1 MKSSRRHS
9 LPNTRSTPRK
19 TDLMESFSAIKK
31 RMKSVN
37 DISQM
42 TNAMQ
47 LVSSA
52 KMRRSQLLHESMY
65 PFFLFCVESMQEMI
79 RNNEHL
85 NNPFFV
91 LDQKTEGETWKIGYY
106 VLSGDQGLAGA
117 YNNNM
122 VRITEDHIRTK
133 IMENSQ
139 KNILTAYELNVFGR
153 LAREK
158 LAKLGHNVNSDFSF
172 PITEPTYVDARQV
185 SAIMRNRFLKGDF
198 DLVYLLYT
206 HMESSVKM
214 QPVALRLLPVDIK
227 SISLVLPDNLDDAG
241 IAVEKGAELEYFPNS
256 GAVFNYL
263 IDSYTNAMVYGA
275 MVDAYAS
282 EQTARLTAM
291 ENATDN
297 AEEMM
302 KKLELM
308 SNRARQAKITTELT
322 EIVNGAQQAEKM

>member
-1 MKSSRRHS
+1 
-9 LPNTRSTPRK
+9 
-19 TDLMESFSAIKK
+19 MESFSEIKK
-31 RMKSVN
+31 RMKSVD

-42 TNAMQ
+42 TNAMK

-52 KMRRSQLLHESMY
+52 KMRRSQLLHDNMY

-79 RNNEHL
+79 RKNEHL
-85 NNPFFV
+85 DNPFFV
-91 LDQKTEGETWKIGYY
+91 LEQKQQGETWKIGYY

-122 VRITEDHIRTK
+122 VRITEDHVRSK
-133 IMENSQ
+133 ILENTQ
-139 KNILTAYELNVFGR
+139 KGVSTTYELNVFGR

-158 LAKLGHNVNSDFSF
+158 LIKNGYNVNSEFSF
-172 PITEPTYVDARQV
+172 PISEPTYFDARQV
-185 SAIMRNRFLKGDF
+185 SAVMRNRFLRDDF

-206 HMESSVKM
+206 RMDSPVKM
-214 QPVALRLLPVDIK
+214 EPVALRLLPVDTK
-227 SISLVLPDNLDDAG
+227 SISSVLPDKLDDAG
-241 IAVEKGAELEYFPNS
+241 IATLSGSDLEYFPNS
-256 GAVFNYL
+256 NAVFDYL

-275 MVDAYAS
+275 MVDAFAS

-302 KKLELM
+302 KKLELL

-322 EIVNGAQQAEKM
+322 EIVNGAQQADKM

>member
-1 MKSSRRHS
+1 
-9 LPNTRSTPRK
+9 
-19 TDLMESFSAIKK
+19 MESFSEIKK

-42 TNAMQ
+42 TNAMK

-52 KMRRSQLLHESMY
+52 KMRRSQLLHDNMY

-79 RNNEHL
+79 RKNEHL
-85 NNPFFV
+85 DNPFFV
-91 LDQKTEGETWKIGYY
+91 LEQKQQGETWKIGYY

-122 VRITEDHIRTK
+122 VRITEDHVRAK
-133 IMENSQ
+133 ILENTQ
-139 KNILTAYELNVFGR
+139 KGVSTSYELNVFGR

-158 LAKLGHNVNSDFSF
+158 LIKNGYNVNSSFSF
-172 PITEPTYVDARQV
+172 PISEPTYFDARQV
-185 SAIMRNRFLKGDF
+185 SAIMRHRFLTDDF

-206 HMESSVKM
+206 RMDSPVKM
-214 QPVALRLLPVDIK
+214 EPVALRLLPVDTK
-227 SISLVLPDNLDDAG
+227 SISRVLPDRLDDAG
-241 IAVEKGAELEYFPNS
+241 IATLSGSDLEYFPNS
-256 GAVFNYL
+256 DAVFDYL

-275 MVDAYAS
+275 MVDAFAS

-302 KKLELM
+302 KKLELL

-322 EIVNGAQQAEKM
+322 EIVNGAQQADKM

>member
-1 MKSSRRHS
+1 
-9 LPNTRSTPRK
+9 
-19 TDLMESFSAIKK
+19 MESFSAIKK

-65 PFFLFCVESMQEMI
+65 PFVSFCVESMQEMI

-85 NNPFFV
+85 DNPFFV
-91 LDQKTEGETWKIGYY
+91 LEQKQEGETWKIGYY

-122 VRITEDHIRTK
+122 VRITEDHVRTK
-133 IMENSQ
+133 ILENTR
-139 KNILTAYELNVFGR
+139 KNVATTYALNVFGR

-158 LAKLGHNVNSDFSF
+158 LIKNGYNVNSKFSF
-172 PITEPTYVDARQV
+172 PITEPTYFDARQV
-185 SAIMRNRFLKGDF
+185 SAIMRHRFLNGDF

-206 HMESSVKM
+206 HMQSSIKM
-214 QPVALRLLPVDIK
+214 EPVALRLLPVDTK
-227 SISLVLPDNLDDAG
+227 SISRVLPDQLDDAG
-241 IAVEKGAELEYFPNS
+241 MAMLSGADIQYFPNS

-275 MVDAYAS
+275 MVDAFAS

>member
-1 MKSSRRHS
+1 
-9 LPNTRSTPRK
+9 
-19 TDLMESFSAIKK
+19 MESFSAIKK

-52 KMRRSQLLHESMY
+52 KMRRSQMLHDSMY

-85 NNPFFV
+85 DNPFFV
-91 LDQKTEGETWKIGYY
+91 LEQKQEGETWKIGYY

-122 VRITEDHIRTK
+122 VKITEDHIRQK
-133 IMENSQ
+133 VMENTQ
-139 KNILTAYELNVFGR
+139 KNISTSYELNVFGR

-158 LAKLGHNVNSDFSF
+158 LARFGYNVNNDFSF
-172 PITEPTYVDARQV
+172 PIAEPTYNDARKV
-185 SAIMRNRFLKGDF
+185 SAIMRNRFLNDDF

-206 HMESSVKM
+206 RMESSIKM
-214 QPVALRLLPVDIK
+214 EPVALRLLPVDIK
-227 SISLVLPDNLDDAG
+227 SISVLLPNNLDDAG
-241 IAVEKGAELEYFPNS
+241 VAMRSGSELEYFPNS
-256 GAVFNYL
+256 GAVFSYL

-291 ENATDN
+291 QNANDN
-297 AEEMM
+297 AREMM
-302 KKLELM
+302 KKLDIL
-308 SNRARQAKITTELT
+308 SNRARQARITTELT
-322 EIVNGAQQAEKM
+322 EIVNGAEQAGKM

>member
-1 MKSSRRHS
+1 
-9 LPNTRSTPRK
+9 
-19 TDLMESFSAIKK
+19 MESFSEIKK
-31 RMKSVN
+31 RMKSVD

-42 TNAMQ
+42 TNAMK

-52 KMRRSQLLHESMY
+52 KMRRSQLLHDNMY

-79 RNNEHL
+79 RKNEHL
-85 NNPFFV
+85 DNPFFV
-91 LDQKTEGETWKIGYY
+91 LEQKQQGETWKIGYY

-122 VRITEDHIRTK
+122 VRITEDHVRSK
-133 IMENSQ
+133 ILENTQ
-139 KNILTAYELNVFGR
+139 KGVSTTYELNVFGR

-158 LAKLGHNVNSDFSF
+158 LIKNGYNVNSEFSF
-172 PITEPTYVDARQV
+172 PISEPTYFDARQV
-185 SAIMRNRFLKGDF
+185 SAVMRNRFLRDDF

-206 HMESSVKM
+206 RMDSPVKM
-214 QPVALRLLPVDIK
+214 EPVALRLLPVDTK
-227 SISLVLPDNLDDAG
+227 SISRVLPDKLDDAG
-241 IAVEKGAELEYFPNS
+241 IATLSGSDLEYFPNS
-256 GAVFNYL
+256 NAVFDYL

-275 MVDAYAS
+275 MVDAFAS

-302 KKLELM
+302 KKLELL

-322 EIVNGAQQAEKM
+322 EIVNGAQQADKM

>member
-1 MKSSRRHS
+1 
-9 LPNTRSTPRK
+9 
-19 TDLMESFSAIKK
+19 MESFSEIKK
-31 RMKSVN
+31 RMKSVD

-42 TNAMQ
+42 TNAMK

-52 KMRRSQLLHESMY
+52 KMRRSQLLHDDMY

-85 NNPFFV
+85 DNPFFI
-91 LDQKTEGETWKIGYY
+91 LDQKQQGDTWKIGYY

-122 VRITEDHIRTK
+122 VKITEDHVRAKILDNTK
-133 IMENSQ
+133 KGLS
-139 KNILTAYELNVFGR
+139 TTYELNVFGR

-158 LAKLGHNVNSDFSF
+158 LTRFGYNVNSEFSF
-172 PITEPTYVDARQV
+172 PISEPTYYDARQV
-185 SAIMRNRFLKGDF
+185 SAVMRNRFLNDDF

-206 HMESSVKM
+206 RMDSPVKM
-214 QPVALRLLPVDIK
+214 KPVALRLLPVDAK
-227 SISLVLPDNLDDAG
+227 SISRILPENLNDAG
-241 IAVEKGAELEYFPNS
+241 MAMRRGDDLEYFPNS
-256 GAVFNYL
+256 DAVFDYL

-275 MVDAYAS
+275 MVDAFAS

-322 EIVNGAQQAEKM
+322 EIVNGAQQADKM

>member
-1 MKSSRRHS
+1 
-9 LPNTRSTPRK
+9 
-19 TDLMESFSAIKK
+19 MESFSEIKK

-42 TNAMQ
+42 TNAMK

-52 KMRRSQLLHESMY
+52 KMRRSQLLHDNMY

-79 RNNEHL
+79 RRNEHL
-85 NNPFFV
+85 DNPFFV
-91 LDQKTEGETWKIGYY
+91 LDQKQQGETWKIGYY

-122 VRITEDHIRTK
+122 VRITEDHVRAK
-133 IMENSQ
+133 ILDNTQ
-139 KNILTAYELNVFGR
+139 KGMSTSYELNVFGR

-158 LAKLGHNVNSDFSF
+158 LIKNGYNVNSDFSF
-172 PITEPTYVDARQV
+172 PISEPTYFDARQV
-185 SAIMRNRFLKGDF
+185 SAIMRNRFLRDDF

-206 HMESSVKM
+206 RMESSVKM
-214 QPVALRLLPVDIK
+214 EPVALRLLPVDTK
-227 SISLVLPDNLDDAG
+227 SISRVLPDRLDDAG
-241 IAVEKGAELEYFPNS
+241 IATLSGSDLQYFPNS
-256 GAVFNYL
+256 DAVFDYL
-263 IDSYTNAMVYGA
+263 IDSYTNAMVFGA
-275 MVDAYAS
+275 MVDAFAS

-291 ENATDN
+291 ENAPDN
-297 AEEMM
+297 SEEMM

-322 EIVNGAQQAEKM
+322 EIVNGAQQADKM

>member
-1 MKSSRRHS
+1 
-9 LPNTRSTPRK
+9 
-19 TDLMESFSAIKK
+19 MESFSAIKK

-65 PFFLFCVESMQEMI
+65 PFVSFCVESMQEMI

-85 NNPFFV
+85 DNPFFV
-91 LDQKTEGETWKIGYY
+91 LEQKQEGETWKIGYY

-122 VRITEDHIRTK
+122 VRITEDHVRTK
-133 IMENSQ
+133 ILENTR
-139 KNILTAYELNVFGR
+139 KNVATTYELNVFGR

-158 LAKLGHNVNSDFSF
+158 LIKNGYNVNSKFSF
-172 PITEPTYVDARQV
+172 PITEPTYFDARQV
-185 SAIMRNRFLKGDF
+185 SAIMRHRFLNGDF

-206 HMESSVKM
+206 HMQSSIKM
-214 QPVALRLLPVDIK
+214 EPVALRLLPVDTK
-227 SISLVLPDNLDDAG
+227 SISRILPDQLDDAG
-241 IAVEKGAELEYFPNS
+241 MAMLSGADIQYFPNS

-275 MVDAYAS
+275 MVDAFAS

>member
-1 MKSSRRHS
+1 
-9 LPNTRSTPRK
+9 
-19 TDLMESFSAIKK
+19 MESFSEIKK

-42 TNAMQ
+42 TNAMK

-52 KMRRSQLLHESMY
+52 KMRRSQLLHDNMY

-79 RNNEHL
+79 RRNEHL
-85 NNPFFV
+85 DNPFFV
-91 LDQKTEGETWKIGYY
+91 LDQKQQGETWKIGYY

-122 VRITEDHIRTK
+122 VRITEEHVRAK
-133 IMENSQ
+133 ILDNTQ
-139 KNILTAYELNVFGR
+139 KGMSTSYELNVFGR

-158 LAKLGHNVNSDFSF
+158 LIKNGYNVNSDFSF
-172 PITEPTYVDARQV
+172 PISEPTYFDARQV
-185 SAIMRNRFLKGDF
+185 SAIMRNRFLRDDF

-206 HMESSVKM
+206 RMESSVKM
-214 QPVALRLLPVDIK
+214 EPVALRLLPVDTK
-227 SISLVLPDNLDDAG
+227 SISRVLPDRLDDAG
-241 IAVEKGAELEYFPNS
+241 IATLSGSDLQYFPNS
-256 GAVFNYL
+256 DAVFDYL
-263 IDSYTNAMVYGA
+263 IDSYTNAMVFGA
-275 MVDAYAS
+275 MVDAFAS

-322 EIVNGAQQAEKM
+322 EIVNGAQQADKM

>member
-1 MKSSRRHS
+1 
-9 LPNTRSTPRK
+9 
-19 TDLMESFSAIKK
+19 
-31 RMKSVN
+31 
-37 DISQM
+37 
-42 TNAMQ
+42 
-47 LVSSA
+47 
-52 KMRRSQLLHESMY
+52 MY

-85 NNPFFV
+85 DNPFFA
-91 LDQKTEGETWKIGYY
+91 LEQKSAGETWKIGYY

-122 VRITEDHIRTK
+122 VKITEDHIRK
-133 IMENSQ
+133 KVMENTQ
-139 KNILTAYELNVFGR
+139 KNISTTYELNVFGR

-158 LAKLGHNVNSDFSF
+158 LARFGYNVNTDFSF
-172 PITEPTYVDARQV
+172 PISEPTYNDARQV
-185 SAIMRNRFLKGDF
+185 SAIMRNRFLKDDF

-206 HMESSVKM
+206 RMQSPVKIE
-214 QPVALRLLPVDIK
+214 PVALRLLPVDTK
-227 SISLVLPDNLDDAG
+227 SISMILPKDVDDAG
-241 IAVEKGAELEYFPNS
+241 MAVLRGNSLEYFPDS
-256 GAVFNYL
+256 DAVFGYL

-275 MVDAYAS
+275 MVDAFAS

>member
-1 MKSSRRHS
+1 
-9 LPNTRSTPRK
+9 
-19 TDLMESFSAIKK
+19 MESFSAIKK

-65 PFFLFCVESMQEMI
+65 PFVSFCVESMQEMI

-85 NNPFFV
+85 DNPFFV
-91 LDQKTEGETWKIGYY
+91 LEQKQEGETWKIGYY

-122 VRITEDHIRTK
+122 VRITEDHVRTK
-133 IMENSQ
+133 ILDNTR
-139 KNILTAYELNVFGR
+139 KNVATTYELNVFGR

-158 LAKLGHNVNSDFSF
+158 LIKNGYNVNSKFSF
-172 PITEPTYVDARQV
+172 PITEPTYFDARQV
-185 SAIMRNRFLKGDF
+185 SAIMRHRFLNGDF

-206 HMESSVKM
+206 HMQSSIKM
-214 QPVALRLLPVDIK
+214 EPVALRLLPVDTK
-227 SISLVLPDNLDDAG
+227 SISRVLPDQLDDAG
-241 IAVEKGAELEYFPNS
+241 MAMLSGADIQYFPNS

-275 MVDAYAS
+275 MVDAFAS